1 MKPLCQSGES
11 IAKLKAPDPKTPCEP
26 CCLIATRGRFS
37 PMHRPMVPPRIIR
50 RRGRPWE
57 EGRWT
62 WAKNG
67 RRERLAEPVSAKYC
81 YAGCVSGAMSAS
93 TELLRQCLP
102 AALAAF
108 VAWTVLVFLLRHADS
123 LPLDRP
129 NARSLH
135 RRAIPRGGGLAIWAG
150 WFAGTLWLNGP
161 KPWLAP
167 LLIVIGVS
175 LWDDRR
181 GVHAALRLAVHA
193 GAAVLWLWLADPLVN
208 PVVAVVAVVWMA
220 NLYNFMDGSD
230 GLAGAM
236 TIVGFGA
243 YAAAAA
249 WAGAS
254 DSALFLALAAATA
267 PFLVRNAPPARVF
280 LGDVGSVPLGFLA
293 AIFGIAGWSSGWWPL
308 WFPLLVFLPFVADAS
323 VTLALRFLRRARVW
337 EAHREH
343 YYQRLVQLGWGHSR
357 TLKLFA
363 ALMLG
368 SAGSALA
375 ALFWAPV
382 LGVALLVAWSLV
394 LALVYAAIEYH
405 WRRRRSQ
412 DINES
417 KC

>member
-1 MKPLCQSGES
+1 MPKGRIHCQAKTLGAKKPPRTLLLNCN
-11 IAKLKAPDPKTPCEP
+11 KAPVFAPTRANGAAEYNSPQGTP
-26 CCLIATRGRFS
+26 LGGRA
-37 PMHRPMVPPRIIR
+37 P
-50 RRGRPWE
+50 E
-57 EGRWT
+57 

-67 RRERLAEPVSAKYC
+67 RRERLAGPLLAEYC
-81 YAGCVSGAMSAS
+81 CARCASSAMSAS
-93 TELLRQCLP
+93 IEFVRQCLP
-102 AALAAF
+102 AAIAAG
-108 VAWTVLVFLLRHADS
+108 VASVVLVFLLRHTDR

-135 RRAIPRGGGLAIWAG
+135 GLATPRGGGLAIWAG
-150 WFAGTLWLNGP
+150 WLAGTLWFP
-161 KPWLAP
+161 VAKPWLIP
-167 LLIVIGVS
+167 LLLVIAIS

-181 GVHAALRLAVHA
+181 GVHAAVRLAVHA
-193 GAAVLWLWLADPLVN
+193 GAAALWLWLASPNANPLV
-208 PVVAVVAVVWMA
+208 ALIAIVWMA

-249 WAGAS
+249 WAGA
-254 DSALFLALAAATA
+254 DDTALFLALAAATV
-267 PFLVRNAPPARVF
+267 PFVIRNAPPAGVF

-308 WFPLLVFLPFVADAS
+308 WFPVLVFSTFVADAS
-323 VTLALRFLRRARVW
+323 VTLASRLVRRERVW
-337 EAHREH
+337 EAHRDH

-368 SAGSALA
+368 TAVSALA
-375 ALFWAPV
+375 SLFWAPV
-382 LGVALLVAWSLV
+382 IGPALLAGWGVVFAFLF
-394 LALVYAAIEYH
+394 AAIGYH
-405 WRRRRSQ
+405 WRRRRGQ
-412 DINES
+412 GINES

>member
-1 MKPLCQSGES
+1 
-11 IAKLKAPDPKTPCEP
+11 
-26 CCLIATRGRFS
+26 
-37 PMHRPMVPPRIIR
+37 
-50 RRGRPWE
+50 
-57 EGRWT
+57 
-62 WAKNG
+62 
-67 RRERLAEPVSAKYC
+67 
-81 YAGCVSGAMSAS
+81 MSAS

-102 AALAAF
+102 AVLAAF
-108 VAWTVLVFLLRHADS
+108 VAWAVLVLLLRHADS

-129 NARSLH
+129 NSRSLH
-135 RRAIPRGGGLAIWAG
+135 GHAIPRGGGLAIWAG
-150 WFAGTLWLNGP
+150 WFAGTLWLNAP

-167 LLIVIGVS
+167 LLIVIAIS

-181 GVHAALRLAVHA
+181 GVHAAVRLAVHA
-193 GAAVLWLWLADPLVN
+193 GAAMLWVWLADPIVN
-208 PVVAVVAVVWMA
+208 PVAAVIAVVWMA

-230 GLAGAM
+230 GLAGLM

-249 WAGAS
+249 WAGA
-254 DSALFLALAAATA
+254 DDTALFLALAAATA

-293 AIFGIAGWSSGWWPL
+293 AISGIAGWSNGWWPP
-308 WFPLLVFLPFVADAS
+308 WFPLLVFLPFIADAS
-323 VTLALRFLRRARVW
+323 LTLALRLLRRARVW

-382 LGVALLVAWSLV
+382 LGLPLLVGWSLV
-394 LALVYAAIEYH
+394 LALIYAAIEYH